1 MSGIPCKLAACKGV
15 NATQRYEL
23 EKEDTVGLGNV
34 AATSKKFQ
42 KPDGPLPFLR
52 NASTKL
58 GSGAE
63 IQPQKRRAAP
73 TYCPMEKIY
82 HEEKREEID
91 LTVAFFFYLNFIFFN
106 VACSPFFIDM
116 YRNLV

>member
-1 MSGIPCKLAACKGV
+1 MSGIPCKLATCKGV

-34 AATSKKFQ
+34 ATSKKVQ
-42 KPDGPLPFLR
+42 KHDDTLPFLR
-52 NASTKL
+52 NLTNKF

-73 TYCPMEKIY
+73 TYGPMDKIY
-82 HEEKREEID
+82 
-91 LTVAFFFYLNFIFFN
+91 
-106 VACSPFFIDM
+106 
-116 YRNLV
+116 